1 VAKQQIPSE
10 EKKNLILEIIDDRK
24 AENPVV
30 IDLRE
35 KVNIA
40 DFFIICT
47 GLAVP
52 HIRAISEHVLDTME
66 DHNIAKPSVSGEEV
80 AEWVLVDFGDVIL
93 HIMSEEARERYKLE
107 VYWTTVQP
115 KGALPPHPG
124 SLPTYPL
131 DRVIAPTAENQPAIR
146 DPRDEPVKVSPVDDD
161 WDDDEAEGDEVSGSH
176 EFGEFPTEA
185 DWSDDEL
192 DDWDDD
198 DEEDDADGTETFF
211 RVADEAVAPVD
222 EPKED

>member
-1 VAKQQIPSE
+1 MAKQQIPSE

-131 DRVIAPTAENQPAIR
+131 DRVLAPTAENQPAIR

-161 WDDDEAEGDEVSGSH
+161 WDDDEAEGDEASGTH

-198 DEEDDADGTETFF
+198 DEEDDAVGTETFF

>member
-1 VAKQQIPSE
+1 VAKHQIPSE

-161 WDDDEAEGDEVSGSH
+161 WDDDEAEGDEASGSH

-198 DEEDDADGTETFF
+198 DEEDDADGTENFF

>member
-1 VAKQQIPSE
+1 MAKQQIPSE

>member
-1 VAKQQIPSE
+1 MAKQQIPSE

-40 DFFIICT
+40 DFFIVCT

-107 VYWTTVQP
+107 VFWTTVQP

-131 DRVIAPTAENQPAIR
+131 DRVLAPTAENQPAIR

-161 WDDDEAEGDEVSGSH
+161 WDDDEAEGDDASGSH

>member
-1 VAKQQIPSE
+1 MAKQQIPSE

-52 HIRAISEHVLDTME
+52 HIRTISEHVLDTME

-161 WDDDEAEGDEVSGSH
+161 WDDDEAEGDEASGSH

>member
-1 VAKQQIPSE
+1 MAKQQIPSD

-30 IDLRE
+30 IDLRD

-131 DRVIAPTAENQPAIR
+131 DRVLAPTAENQPAIR

-161 WDDDEAEGDEVSGSH
+161 WDAEGDDASGSH

>member
-80 AEWVLVDFGDVIL
+80 AEGGLVDFGDVIL

-131 DRVIAPTAENQPAIR
+131 DRVLAPTAENQPAIR

-161 WDDDEAEGDEVSGSH
+161 WDDDEAEGDDASGSH

>member
-1 VAKQQIPSE
+1 MAKQQIPSD

-131 DRVIAPTAENQPAIR
+131 DRVLAPTAENQPAIR

-161 WDDDEAEGDEVSGSH
+161 WDDDEAEGDEASGTH

-198 DEEDDADGTETFF
+198 DEEDDAVGTETFF

>member
-1 VAKQQIPSE
+1 MAKQQIPSE

-66 DHNIAKPSVSGEEV
+66 DYNMAKPSVSGEEV

-107 VYWTTVQP
+107 VYWTTAQP

-131 DRVIAPTAENQPAIR
+131 DRVLAPTAENQPAIR

-161 WDDDEAEGDEVSGSH
+161 WDDDEAEGDDASGSH
-176 EFGEFPTEA
+176 EFGKFPTEA

>member
-107 VYWTTVQP
+107 VFWTTVQP

-131 DRVIAPTAENQPAIR
+131 DRVLAPTAENQPAIR

-161 WDDDEAEGDEVSGSH
+161 WDDDEAEGDEASGSH

>member
-52 HIRAISEHVLDTME
+52 HIRAIAEHVLDTME

-93 HIMSEEARERYKLE
+93 HIMSEEARNRYKLE
-107 VYWTTVQP
+107 VFWTTVQP

-131 DRVIAPTAENQPAIR
+131 DRVLAPTAENQPAIR

-161 WDDDEAEGDEVSGSH
+161 WDDDEAEGDDASGTH

-198 DEEDDADGTETFF
+198 DEEEDADGAETFF

>member
-1 VAKQQIPSE
+1 MAKQQIPSE

-52 HIRAISEHVLDTME
+52 HIRAIAEHVLDTME

-93 HIMSEEARERYKLE
+93 HIMSEEARNRYKLE
-107 VYWTTVQP
+107 VFWTTVQP

-131 DRVIAPTAENQPAIR
+131 DRVLAPTAENQPAIR

-161 WDDDEAEGDEVSGSH
+161 WDDDEAEGDDASGTH

-198 DEEDDADGTETFF
+198 DEEEDADGAETFF